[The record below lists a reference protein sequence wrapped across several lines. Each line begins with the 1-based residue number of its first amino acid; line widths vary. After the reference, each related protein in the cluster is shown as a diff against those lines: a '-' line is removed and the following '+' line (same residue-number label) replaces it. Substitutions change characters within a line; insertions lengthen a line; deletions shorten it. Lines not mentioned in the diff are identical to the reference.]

1 MFWGATFI
9 TNVMIIIP
17 VVSDK
22 CLRAPSLS
30 IVIFLTSFFNMSRSC
45 VTNYCR
51 PAKKALDKGGEKKD
65 EGAQG
70 QVQGQDGSGPEE
82 EDHASHSPTL
92 LSPLSFSSETPHL

>member
-1 MFWGATFI
+1 MGATFI

-51 PAKKALDKGGEKKD
+51 PAKKALDKGREKKD
-65 EGAQG
+65 ERMDEAT
-70 QVQGQDGSGPEE
+70 V
-82 EDHASHSPTL
+82 AKFL
-92 LSPLSFSSETPHL
+92 KV